1 MAEHSLNGLVQSLCM
16 YLSPFYIMHLS
27 PFYIAGF
34 RCPTKLK
41 GVHWNL
47 KNVLSADIKLKI
59 HSRSTLFRACYAALP
74 CYYF

>member
-1 MAEHSLNGLVQSLCM
+1 MAEHSLKGLVQLLYM

-34 RCPTKLK
+34 RCPRKLK

-59 HSRSTLFRACYAALP
+59 HSLQSLLCRTP